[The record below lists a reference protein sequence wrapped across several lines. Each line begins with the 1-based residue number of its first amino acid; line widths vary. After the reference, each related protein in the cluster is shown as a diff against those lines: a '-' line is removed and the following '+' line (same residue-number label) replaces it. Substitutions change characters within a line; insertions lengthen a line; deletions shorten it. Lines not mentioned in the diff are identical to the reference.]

1 MLSGLFNEDNP
12 QQIQAVYRDIYFHDP
27 IAGAAVDLK
36 ATMPWSDFTIT
47 GGTED
52 QLKVFNEAIEKLNLK
67 TAHTE
72 MSIDQMVTG
81 AFVGSLVHH
90 NNELVDIIP
99 FDYGYTTVHPNL
111 LYSEDPSLQIEISDA
126 VREYANSKIP
136 GIMDSHKRIPPDLMQ
151 ALRTAKIIDLDPI
164 TTLYLPRTTMS
175 TVQYGVS
182 YFRRIVPIY
191 LLERVLYR
199 GTISEAQR
207 RQRST
212 LHIQAGDEDW
222 VPTSAELQELV
233 ALFQSTEMDP
243 ISATVATR
251 NSIQTQE
258 IRCLSYDTLVNTDA
272 GLKTIGSMFKGKHI
286 EGREVKTDDSALNH
300 KGEYA
305 KIDAVIYQGKKR
317 VLDVVLSDGTRL
329 RPTKNHKFLTIDS
342 NLGLTLGTIQNVD
355 YVLKVTKPHNRHNE
369 YEFDLHYPDVEM
381 RPANAD
387 IKLPKRMTP
396 KLAYCLALI
405 LSEGYFSSTTLSIA
419 NSDMRILK
427 QVKRF
432 MKDVFNLNGKI
443 RKAATETE
451 QVSIK
456 GSPYYTFKSGHSL
469 EYYTKSLTGVLEQ
482 MGLHKSSNLRTDT
495 HTASYFKEVPEC
507 ILQADQES
515 QLAFLSGYIDGDG
528 GTKNYEHR
536 STLGYKQG
544 NDLIWRSTSHQ
555 IMKSIHAILGN
566 LGYQSS
572 LYLGSIEDHECSAV
586 TLTWGETA
594 RLLPHLKAIKLRT
607 KVLASSRAYQFGIPG
622 NLIYNALRSR
632 DVTKRN
638 EKVNGVRG
646 SVLLDDLGNRV
657 FIPGGYTNLVRHFKD
672 NVSCMSYK
680 NYRAGK
686 YNELLKV
693 IRKVSKTL
701 YTNICILLEREYVF
715 LKPVSITRGK
725 KVKTYDLHMDE
736 SNAPLFCIENGIVT
750 KNSAGDFWRWTDVSE
765 QLSYAKMRAL
775 GINESFL
782 SGESTYGTMEMA
794 LSVFIE
800 DLRTYRERETR
811 RIYYDKI
818 FPLISLVNNFHSET
832 QNASKVMASKS
843 TLFRAL
849 NDKDNLLI
857 PEIHWHKQLR
867 PEADQDYLGILS
879 TLEEKGVPVPL
890 RMWAAAG
897 GYDLEKLLNDKESDA
912 EMVKRIAEYKQATGG
927 SGEGEGEND
936 EYASMRNNPLGLNR
950 DFGDDFEIVGRTKT
964 GKPKY
969 IHNQK
974 QAHAKANEAGAK
986 ALAALADEAHLRA
999 TAKKARGNK

>member
-1 MLSGLFNEDNP
+1 MSFKIVANNGKNKVVASSTIQRGISPGGQMMTTSNLVGADLQEGMLSGLFNEDNP

-272 GLKTIGSMFKGKHI
+272 GLKTIGSMFKGRHI

-305 KIDAVIYQGKKR
+305 KIDTVIYQGKKR
-317 VLDVVLSDGTRL
+317 VLNVVLSDGTRL

-355 YVLKVTKPHNRHNE
+355 YVLKVTQSNVRHNE
-369 YEFDLHYPDVEM
+369 YEL
-381 RPANAD
+381 
-387 IKLPKRMTP
+387 
-396 KLAYCLALI
+396 
-405 LSEGYFSSTTLSIA
+405 
-419 NSDMRILK
+419 
-427 QVKRF
+427 
-432 MKDVFNLNGKI
+432 
-443 RKAATETE
+443 
-451 QVSIK
+451 
-456 GSPYYTFKSGHSL
+456 
-469 EYYTKSLTGVLEQ
+469 
-482 MGLHKSSNLRTDT
+482 
-495 HTASYFKEVPEC
+495 
-507 ILQADQES
+507 
-515 QLAFLSGYIDGDG
+515 
-528 GTKNYEHR
+528 
-536 STLGYKQG
+536 
-544 NDLIWRSTSHQ
+544 
-555 IMKSIHAILGN
+555 
-566 LGYQSS
+566 
-572 LYLGSIEDHECSAV
+572 
-586 TLTWGETA
+586 
-594 RLLPHLKAIKLRT
+594 
-607 KVLASSRAYQFGIPG
+607 GIPG
-622 NLIYNALRSR
+622 DLVYNALRSR

-657 FIPGGYTNLVRHFKD
+657 FIPSGYTNLVRHFKD

-686 YNELLKV
+686 YNELLTIIK
-693 IRKVSKTL
+693 KVSKTL
-701 YTNICILLEREYVF
+701 YTNICILLEREYAF

-818 FPLISLVNNFHSET
+818 FPLISLVNDFHSET

-936 EYASMRNNPLGLNR
+936 EYASMRGSPLGLNR
-950 DFGDDFEIVGRTKT
+950 DFGEDFEIVGRTKT